1 MSKVV
6 RSVKNVT
13 KGYSHVQVK
22 VRNGMYNPA
31 TSNDPWGPTGTEMSE
46 IAQLTFNGSNDF
58 YEIMDMLDKRMND
71 KGKNW
76 RHVLKSLKVLDYSL
90 HEGSELVVTWARKNV
105 YIIKTLREFQYVD
118 DDGKDVGQNVRTSAK
133 ELTSLILDEE
143 RLRTER
149 SDRKTWKSRVT
160 GIEEFGPQGS
170 GYSGGETPTPQPR
183 KPERRKQGTDE
194 EDAEYRLA
202 IEASKYQEE
211 EDRKRRNK
219 TAAPAQDDDLAKAIK
234 LSKEEEE
241 LRRKELE
248 ESNAASLFDDTPAPS
263 SQQPQYT
270 GFNQGYQQQGAVD
283 WFGNPVDQQPQQPQS
298 TGYLNNA
305 YSQPTGFQNQQ
316 TGFQNGFQPQ
326 QTGYDQS
333 QFQQQQPNYLQP
345 QQTVQPQQ
353 TAFDMNNPYAQQQNG
368 FGNQFQQQQPQ
379 QQASSP
385 TAGSHNPW
393 TTNQQTQYDA
403 LKPMQTGSNNP
414 FASARPQVQQQQSL
428 PPTLSSLAEQ
438 KATTNFSQPP
448 YNPIANYQAP
458 QQTATQQK
466 PMNPQHERLNTL
478 LASGEGMDTF
488 GNTGDL
494 RIPSQH
500 TAPGTFVTNSGQGL
514 NKLHATQTGNNP
526 FFNQQQ
532 FTGGPQQQGGFG
544 QQQNRMAPAQT
555 GPAGMN
561 GFGGS
566 PFGQPNNNPFGTQQ
580 SHQGQQQGGGSL
592 IDL

>member
-1 MSKVV
+1 M
-6 RSVKNVT
+6 
-13 KGYSHVQVK
+13 
-22 VRNGMYNPA
+22 
-31 TSNDPWGPTGTEMSE
+31 
-46 IAQLTFNGSNDF
+46 
-58 YEIMDMLDKRMND
+58 
-71 KGKNW
+71 
-76 RHVLKSLKVLDYSL
+76 
-90 HEGSELVVTWARKNV
+90 
-105 YIIKTLREFQYVD
+105 
-118 DDGKDVGQNVRTSAK
+118 RTSAK
-133 ELTSLILDEE
+133 ELTSLVLDEE

-160 GIEEFGPQGS
+160 GIEEFGPQGGFGADTS
-170 GYSGGETPTPQPR
+170 TPPKR
-183 KPERRKQGTDE
+183 RPERRKQATDE

-211 EDRKRRNK
+211 EDRKRRN
-219 TAAPAQDDDLAKAIK
+219 TIAQPAPDDDLAKAIK

-241 LRRKELE
+241 LRRRELE

-305 YSQPTGFQNQQ
+305 YSQPTGFQPQQ
-316 TGFQNGFQPQ
+316 TGFQVGFQPQ
-326 QTGYDQS
+326 QTGFEQPQS
-333 QFQQQQPNYLQP
+333 QQQQPNYLQP
-345 QQTVQPQQ
+345 QQTIQPQQ
-353 TAFDMNNPYAQQQNG
+353 TAFDNLNNPYASQPTG
-368 FGNQFQQQQPQ
+368 FGGFANQVQQQQPQ
-379 QQASSP
+379 P

-393 TTNQQTQYDA
+393 ATQQTQYDA
-403 LKPMQTGSNNP
+403 LNPMPTGSNNP
-414 FASARPQVQQQQSL
+414 FAAARPQVQQQQSS

-438 KATTNFSQPP
+438 KATTNFNTQSSF
-448 YNPIANYQAP
+448 NPIASYQAP

-466 PMNPQHERLNTL
+466 PLNLQHERLNAL

-500 TAPGTFVTNSGQGL
+500 TAPGTFVNSAGQGL
-514 NKLHATQTGNNP
+514 NKLHASQTGNNP

-532 FTGGPQQQGGFG
+532 FTGGPQQQAQGGFG
-544 QQQNRMAPAQT
+544 QNRMAPAQT
-555 GPAGMN
+555 GPAGIN
-561 GFGGS
+561 GFGGG
-566 PFGQPNNNPFGTQQ
+566 PFGQHNNNPFGAQQ
-580 SHQGQQQGGGSL
+580 SHQGQAQGGGSL

>member
-1 MSKVV
+1 MRV
-6 RSVKNVT
+6 
-13 KGYSHVQVK
+13 
-22 VRNGMYNPA
+22 
-31 TSNDPWGPTGTEMSE
+31 
-46 IAQLTFNGSNDF
+46 
-58 YEIMDMLDKRMND
+58 
-71 KGKNW
+71 
-76 RHVLKSLKVLDYSL
+76 
-90 HEGSELVVTWARKNV
+90 
-105 YIIKTLREFQYVD
+105 
-118 DDGKDVGQNVRTSAK
+118 SAK

-160 GIEEFGPQGS
+160 GIEEFGPQGGFGADTS
-170 GYSGGETPTPQPR
+170 TPPRR

-211 EDRKRRNK
+211 EDRKRRNT
-219 TAAPAQDDDLAKAIK
+219 TAQPATDDDLAKAIK

-241 LRRKELE
+241 LRRRELE

-283 WFGNPVDQQPQQPQS
+283 WYGNPVDQQPQQPQS
-298 TGYLNNA
+298 TGYLNSA
-305 YSQPTGFQNQQ
+305 YSQPTGFQPQQ

-326 QTGYDQS
+326 QTGFDQP

-345 QQTVQPQQ
+345 QQTIQPQQ
-353 TAFDMNNPYAQQQNG
+353 TAFDNLNNPYVPQPTGFQIQQE
-368 FGNQFQQQQPQ
+368 QPQ
-379 QQASSP
+379 P

-393 TTNQQTQYDA
+393 ATNHQTQHDT
-403 LKPMQTGSNNP
+403 LHPMPTGSNNP
-414 FASARPQVQQQQSL
+414 FAAARPQVQQQQQSS

-438 KATTNFSQPP
+438 KATTNFNTQSS
-448 YNPIANYQAP
+448 YNPIANYQSP

-466 PMNPQHERLNTL
+466 PMNPQHERLNAL

-500 TAPGTFVTNSGQGL
+500 TAPGTFVNSAGQGL
-514 NKLHATQTGNNP
+514 NKLHVNQTGNNP

-532 FTGGPQQQGGFG
+532 FTGGPQQPAQGGFG
-544 QQQNRMAPAQT
+544 QSRMAPAQT
-555 GPAGMN
+555 GPAGIN

-566 PFGQPNNNPFGTQQ
+566 PFGQPNNNPFGAQQ
-580 SHQGQQQGGGSL
+580 AHQGQAQGGGSL